1 MGNKEGKAKK
11 PASKLSNDDIRFL
24 TKQTGMSKEKI
35 EELFYQFNKN
45 NPDGLLDK
53 KKFTLL
59 YGKLRSE
66 PFDSIKEI
74 AGSVFNAF
82 DKDKNGFVSF
92 HEFMVSGIV
101 ILYKNFHLGIC
112 TFTLLGL

>member
-82 DKDKNGFVSF
+82 DKDKNGFLS
-92 HEFMVSGIV
+92 
-101 ILYKNFHLGIC
+101 K
-112 TFTLLGL
+112 